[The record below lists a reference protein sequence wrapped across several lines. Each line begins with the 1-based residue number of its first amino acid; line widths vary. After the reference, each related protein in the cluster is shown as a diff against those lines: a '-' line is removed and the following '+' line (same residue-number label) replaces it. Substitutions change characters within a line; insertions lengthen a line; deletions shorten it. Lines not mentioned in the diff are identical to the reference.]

1 MDKTLALFIITWA
14 VMVLLYLGLARVLF
28 EVNGLRRRVD
38 RLAAQSFTSTASH
51 PIVLSDDVFAG
62 VDVILVAESSC
73 PRCWAVLEYLVEHG
87 SAHQLALLT
96 YEEPTAWSPWSD
108 RIRIIRSASDWASMA
123 HLSPPV
129 LLRLD
134 RGGAV
139 ADIALPVGESDLKK
153 TLDLWH
159 DSSKEAMG

>member
-1 MDKTLALFIITWA
+1 MDRTLALFIITWG

-28 EVNGLRRRVD
+28 EINGLRRRVD
-38 RLAAQSFTSTASH
+38 RLTAQSSSTASY
-51 PIVLSDDVFAG
+51 PIVLSDDVFTG
-62 VDVILVAESSC
+62 VDVLLVAESSC
-73 PRCWAVLEYLVEHG
+73 ARCWAVLEYLVEHG

-96 YEEPTAWSPWSD
+96 YEEPTVWSPCSS
-108 RIRIIRSASDWASMA
+108 RIQIIRSTTDWASMA
-123 HLSPPV
+123 HLSPPI

-153 TLDLWH
+153 TLDLWR
-159 DSSKEAMG
+159 DSSREAID